1 MEREEGGSGWGTH
14 VNPWLIYV
22 SVWQKTLHYYKV
34 ISLELIKISEKK
46 KKKRTCF
53 VIQGS
58 WVQFLVRELRSQMPW
73 GNQAHASQLLKAVH
87 SRAPVL

>member
-46 KKKRTCF
+46 KKKKNLLCNTGDLGS
-53 VIQGS
+53 ISGQGTKIPDAMGQPS
-58 WVQFLVRELRSQMPW
+58 PCVTTAESCAL
-73 GNQAHASQLLKAVH
+73 
-87 SRAPVL
+87 